1 MGKPTRETALLDEPE
16 AAHQAE
22 TAALVAE
29 RGTTHGDW
37 DAHATC
43 VQDLKDELSTHLRK
57 RSRPLTAMQLEALHM
72 ILHKIGRIVAGD
84 PNFKDHWDDIAGYA
98 KITADRL

>member
-1 MGKPTRETALLDEPE
+1 MDPLLDME

-29 RGTTHGDW
+29 RGKTHGDW

-43 VQDLKDELSTHLRK
+43 AQDLKDTLSGHLK
-57 RSRPLTAMQLEALHM
+57 RRGASRSPLTAMQLEALDM
-72 ILHKIGRIVAGD
+72 ILHKVGRIVAGD